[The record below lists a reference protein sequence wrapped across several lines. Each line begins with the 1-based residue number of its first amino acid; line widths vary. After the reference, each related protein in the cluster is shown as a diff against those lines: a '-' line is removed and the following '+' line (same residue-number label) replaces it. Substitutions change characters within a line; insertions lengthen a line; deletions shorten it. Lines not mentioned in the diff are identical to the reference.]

1 MTDRPGARAVRRLTV
16 GQALPV
22 ITILD
27 AHEMPVEVA
36 SLARPG
42 QALVVV
48 AIRYYG

>member
-1 MTDRPGARAVRRLTV
+1 MTDRAGAHRLLSVGRALSD
-16 GQALPV
+16 

-27 AHEMPVEVA
+27 AHGTPVDVA